1 MIMESLSMGSS
12 KRVTLRIPE
21 NILKILKKE
30 SDKRVLPLNALIG
43 RILAN
48 YVNFDMNKNILAT
61 ITMSQLLFSRIVNRL
76 NESEKNELALQ
87 GPKTVKQLFA
97 LLNLEYNLPNVI
109 ENYFAVVGKY
119 CGWYS
124 FDHYSDKNQYRLVFK
139 SEFDEEWIKF
149 LTLYIRV
156 ILQSLNV
163 KIKNEKIH
171 DCVILF
177 EIFLWHRSMTD
188 DIRCYSTL
196 IINSVK
202 H

>member
-1 MIMESLSMGSS
+1 MIMESQNTRWT
-12 KRVTLRIPE
+12 KRITLRIPE
-21 NILKILKKE
+21 NVLEILKNE
-30 SDKRVLPLNALIG
+30 SDKKVLPLNALIG

-48 YVNFDMNKNILAT
+48 YVNFDMNKNILST
-61 ITMSQLLFSRIVNRL
+61 ITMSQLLFSKIIYRL
-76 NESEKNELALQ
+76 NESEKSELALQ

-139 SEFDEEWIKF
+139 SELDEEWIKF
-149 LTLYIRV
+149 LTLYIRT
-156 ILQSLNV
+156 LLKSLNV

-171 DCVILF
+171 DCVIIF
-177 EIFLWHRSMTD
+177 EIFL
-188 DIRCYSTL
+188 
-196 IINSVK
+196 
-202 H
+202 

>member
-1 MIMESLSMGSS
+1 MNSLYNKSS
-12 KRVTLRIPE
+12 KRITLRIPE
-21 NILKILKKE
+21 NILKILKNE

-61 ITMSQLLFSRIVNRL
+61 ITMSQLLFSKIVNKL
-76 NESEKNELALQ
+76 NESEKNELVLQ

-109 ENYFAVVGKY
+109 ENYFAVVEKY

-139 SEFDEEWIKF
+139 SELDEEWIKF
-149 LTLYIRV
+149 LSLYIRT
-156 ILQSLNV
+156 LLKSLTV
-163 KIKNEKIH
+163 KIKNEKIQLRIFEVTKLNIISSF
-171 DCVILF
+171 DILKIGIQQF
-177 EIFLWHRSMTD
+177 SLNLMI
-188 DIRCYSTL
+188 
-196 IINSVK
+196 
-202 H
+202 